1 MPERTWRRSLLK
13 ALRSLA
19 LSHLE
24 VLEGFS
30 GISRWLNIFQN
41 LCLGGAAA
49 AAAPAAGGAAP
60 AAAAAAAPPPKVR
73 FDIDF
78 CVVGIMQK

>member
-1 MPERTWRRSLLK
+1 MLK
-13 ALRSLA
+13 ALRSWA

-24 VLEGFS
+24 VLGRFS
-30 GISRWLNIFQN
+30 GVAPWLSIFLN

-60 AAAAAAAPPPKVR
+60 AAAAAAAPPPKVH
-73 FDIDF
+73 FQTDF
-78 CVVGIMQK
+78 CVVGITQK